1 MKEKI
6 KYILL
11 VVLGGIVSYLF
22 GISTGKKTQKEK
34 QEKET
39 VKNVKKTNAINNTP
53 VDILDSMYDKYEWFL
68 LHL

>member
-11 VVLGGIVSYLF
+11 VALGGVVSYLF

-34 QEKET
+34 QEKEV

-53 VDILDSMYDKYEWFL
+53 VDILDSMYDKYE
-68 LHL
+68 

>member
-22 GISTGKKTQKEK
+22 GISTGKRTQKEK
-34 QEKET
+34 HEKET
-39 VKNVKKTNAINNTP
+39 VKNVKKTNVINNTP
-53 VDILDSMYDKYEWFL
+53 VDIIDSMYDKYE
-68 LHL
+68 

>member
-6 KYILL
+6 KYIFL

-53 VDILDSMYDKYEWFL
+53 VDILDSMYDKYE
-68 LHL
+68 

>member
-6 KYILL
+6 KYILFA
-11 VVLGGIVSYLF
+11 VLGVIVSYLF

-39 VKNVKKTNAINNTP
+39 VKNVKKTNVINNTP
-53 VDILDSMYDKYEWFL
+53 VDILDSMYDKYE
-68 LHL
+68 

>member
-34 QEKET
+34 QEKER
-39 VKNVKKTNAINNTP
+39 VKNVKKTNVINNTP
-53 VDILDSMYDKYEWFL
+53 VDILDSMYDKYE
-68 LHL
+68 

>member
-39 VKNVKKTNAINNTP
+39 VKNVKKTNVINNTP
-53 VDILDSMYDKYEWFL
+53 IDIIDSMYDKYE
-68 LHL
+68 

>member
-39 VKNVKKTNAINNTP
+39 VKNVKKTNVINNTP
-53 VDILDSMYDKYEWFL
+53 VDILDSMYDKYE
-68 LHL
+68 

>member
-6 KYILL
+6 KYIFL

-39 VKNVKKTNAINNTP
+39 VKNVKKTNVINNTP
-53 VDILDSMYDKYEWFL
+53 VDIIDSMYDKYE
-68 LHL
+68 

>member
-53 VDILDSMYDKYEWFL
+53 VDILVSMYDKYE
-68 LHL
+68 

>member
-11 VVLGGIVSYLF
+11 VVLGGVVSYLF

-39 VKNVKKTNAINNTP
+39 VKNVKKTNVINNTP
-53 VDILDSMYDKYEWFL
+53 IDIIDSMYDKYE
-68 LHL
+68 

>member
-53 VDILDSMYDKYEWFL
+53 VDILDSMYDKYE
-68 LHL
+68 

>member
-39 VKNVKKTNAINNTP
+39 VKNVKKANVINNTP
-53 VDILDSMYDKYEWFL
+53 VDIIDSMYDKYE
-68 LHL
+68 

>member
-34 QEKET
+34 QEKEV
-39 VKNVKKTNAINNTP
+39 VKNVKKTNVINNTP
-53 VDILDSMYDKYEWFL
+53 VDILDSMYDKYE
-68 LHL
+68 

>member
-6 KYILL
+6 KYIFL

-39 VKNVKKTNAINNTP
+39 VKNVKKTNVINNTP
-53 VDILDSMYDKYEWFL
+53 IDIIDSMYDKYE
-68 LHL
+68 

>member
-11 VVLGGIVSYLF
+11 VVLGGLVSYLF

-39 VKNVKKTNAINNTP
+39 VKNVKKTNVINNTP
-53 VDILDSMYDKYEWFL
+53 VDIIDSMYDKYE
-68 LHL
+68 

>member
-11 VVLGGIVSYLF
+11 VAFGGIVSYLF

-53 VDILDSMYDKYEWFL
+53 VDILDSMYDKYE
-68 LHL
+68 